1 MIIFFDLLICRSIN
15 KSNAQLHN
23 SFINFIKQSFFSRK
37 FIKEM
42 AALPKAKN
50 YILFTDTFAIN
61 DMDKEG
67 KKFDRGMLL
76 PNSC

>member
-1 MIIFFDLLICRSIN
+1 
-15 KSNAQLHN
+15 
-23 SFINFIKQSFFSRK
+23 
-37 FIKEM
+37 M

-76 PNSC
+76 LKSC